1 MSAPESRPAAVRALP
16 VDFVVDVVNQWG
28 SAPRL
33 AAGEQDHQYPD
44 LVALAAAHQIGDGPA
59 ARRLTDQD
67 LTRVA
72 DALYPVFTAPTDDAV
87 AAEVNELLA
96 RGAPAPRLGRDGG
109 PLFEEWAA
117 PASQQFLVACVLT
130 LFQQLIQ
137 WGDSRRLGVC
147 AGMRCADAYVD
158 LSSARHKRYCSLT
171 CQNRNRVAA
180 FRATRRP
187 PGGQDRQHH
196 GA

>member
-1 MSAPESRPAAVRALP
+1 M
-16 VDFVVDVVNQWG
+16 DFVVDVVNQWG
-28 SAPRL
+28 SAPRQ
-33 AAGEQDHQYPD
+33 AAGEQDQQYPD
-44 LVALAAAHQIGDGPA
+44 LVALAAAHQVGDGPA
-59 ARRLTDQD
+59 ATRLDDGPAATRLTDQD

-87 AAEVNELLA
+87 VAEVNDLLA
-96 RGAPAPRLGRDGG
+96 RGAPAPRLGRDDG

-130 LFQQLIQ
+130 LFQLLIQ
-137 WGDSRRLGVC
+137 WGDGRRLGVC

-180 FRATRRP
+180 FRATRRQ
-187 PGGQDRQHH
+187 PGGQDRRQH